1 MNYRPF
7 GETGWKAS
15 ALGFGAMRLPT
26 TESGEV
32 DDEQAIEIMR
42 YAIDHGVNYV
52 DTAYPYHSQYGEIV
66 VGKALQDGYRDK
78 VKLATKL
85 NIRFMEEAA
94 DVEPMFQE
102 QLEKLQ
108 TDRIDMYLLH
118 AMKSERW
125 DTFKEWGVLEWA
137 EEKKASGEIGYFG
150 FSFHDDYN
158 VFERMLNEYNNWDFC
173 QIQYNYMN
181 IDHQAG
187 RKGLKLAADKGLAV
201 VIMEPLLGGRLV
213 DPPEPIQELWNRAS
227 TKRSAVEWALQW
239 LWDQPEVSLVLSGMS
254 NLQQVKENLEYADRS
269 AVDIL
274 TDEERELVAQVREAY
289 NQLCP
294 VPCTRCGYCMPCPN
308 DINIPGNFRI
318 LNEGVMYGEMERAR
332 NRYER
337 MDEEAR
343 AEACIQCQICEE
355 ACPQDIPISEL
366 MPKVHAIL
374 GEGEGVSCIV
384 EE

>member
-1 MNYRPF
+1 
-7 GETGWKAS
+7 
-15 ALGFGAMRLPT
+15 
-26 TESGEV
+26 
-32 DDEQAIEIMR
+32 
-42 YAIDHGVNYV
+42 
-52 DTAYPYHSQYGEIV
+52 
-66 VGKALQDGYRDK
+66 
-78 VKLATKL
+78 
-85 NIRFMEEAA
+85 
-94 DVEPMFQE
+94 
-102 QLEKLQ
+102 
-108 TDRIDMYLLH
+108 
-118 AMKSERW
+118 
-125 DTFKEWGVLEWA
+125 
-137 EEKKASGEIGYFG
+137 
-150 FSFHDDYN
+150 
-158 VFERMLNEYNNWDFC
+158 
-173 QIQYNYMN
+173 MN

-227 TKRSAVEWALQW
+227 TTRSAVEWALQW